1 MKSLLMSGIL
11 WYPMGLLTPFCDNET
26 QDGGIHNSMVVSLE
40 VLECINCRK
49 GNTVLI
55 VEVLSNRRRSPFEFE
70 IAIKNTHSQ
79 FSQIILYIMST
90 DQLNSKTTSRI
101 KVNRPKLKPISTDE
115 PSNDNARHY
124 GGLHYGGLLGF
135 GDILTPGE
143 VMTSTSPSKVVDVY
157 DGTCKL
163 KQRQSDITID
173 NNGMMAT
180 DLTPNPPSTS
190 WWSLFTCCRPPR
202 STAVEYSDI
211 NTNEVY
217 SSSNED
223 IPMDNILSPHSVND
237 KGTPLIKSPNTRLA
251 EKDTVINGLRKQLL
265 VEEETTE
272 LSYEEIDALQKELQH
287 VKSELENTI
296 AIKNDISNERDRL
309 LADNESLHKQISID
323 KERITSL
330 ESRLR
335 QSKEDVISKL
345 SEVNSLKKEIETIQT
360 SLVET
365 TSQRDDLTTKE
376 EAMRKEISVILNKMK
391 WMQHDVEVLQSEVKE
406 VNADKSNLQKV
417 NKAKEA
423 EIDELMTEKSY
434 LQCKITEKD
443 TEIDKLRKELGTSK
457 EETRKLS
464 DNLDK
469 HDEGKKKANESI
481 VLLSTQNKEM
491 AQQIEK
497 FKAEREWNYETTSS
511 LRIELNDAKEKIK
524 SLEIELFNHRRILL
538 PKETENENLEKE
550 LRNVQKKLKEAQAQ
564 KQRNKT

>member
-1 MKSLLMSGIL
+1 MSV
-11 WYPMGLLTPFCDNET
+11 D
-26 QDGGIHNSMVVSLE
+26 V
-40 VLECINCRK
+40 
-49 GNTVLI
+49 
-55 VEVLSNRRRSPFEFE
+55 
-70 IAIKNTHSQ
+70 
-79 FSQIILYIMST
+79 
-90 DQLNSKTTSRI
+90 DQLNSRKATSRS
-101 KVNRPKLKPISTDE
+101 KVNRPKLKPISTDK
-115 PSNDNARHY
+115 PSNNNARLSDDE
-124 GGLHYGGLLGF
+124 GMLGF

-143 VMTSTSPSKVVDVY
+143 VMTSTSPSKVDVY
-157 DGTCKL
+157 DGASVL
-163 KQRQSDITID
+163 KQRESDIAID
-173 NNGMMAT
+173 NNGMI
-180 DLTPNPPSTS
+180 DLSPNPPSIS

-202 STAVEYSDI
+202 STASSSAAEYSDI

-223 IPMDNILSPHSVND
+223 IPTDNILSPHSVND

-251 EKDTVINGLRKQLL
+251 EKDTVINVLRKQLL

-296 AIKNDISNERDRL
+296 AIKNDVSNERIRL
-309 LADNESLHKQISID
+309 LADNKSIQKQISID

-330 ESRLR
+330 ESSLR
-335 QSKEDVISKL
+335 QSKDDVISKL
-345 SEVNSLKKEIETIQT
+345 SDVNSLKKEIETTQT
-360 SLVET
+360 FLVET
-365 TSQRDDLTTKE
+365 TNQRDELITKE
-376 EAMRKEISVILNKMK
+376 ESMRKEISVISNKMK
-391 WMQHDVEVLQSEVKE
+391 WIQHDVEVLQSEVKE
-406 VNADKSNLQKV
+406 VNADKAYLQRV

-457 EETRKLS
+457 KETRQLS

-491 AQQIEK
+491 TQQIEK
-497 FKAEREWNYETTSS
+497 FKAEREWSYETTSS

-564 KQRNKT
+564 KPEK

>member
-1 MKSLLMSGIL
+1 MMSVDVG
-11 WYPMGLLTPFCDNET
+11 E
-26 QDGGIHNSMVVSLE
+26 
-40 VLECINCRK
+40 
-49 GNTVLI
+49 
-55 VEVLSNRRRSPFEFE
+55 
-70 IAIKNTHSQ
+70 
-79 FSQIILYIMST
+79 
-90 DQLNSKTTSRI
+90 LNSKTTSRS

-124 GGLHYGGLLGF
+124 GGLLGF

-143 VMTSTSPSKVVDVY
+143 VMTSTSQSKVVDVY
-157 DGTCKL
+157 DGACKL

-173 NNGMMAT
+173 NNGMVAA

-202 STAVEYSDI
+202 PTALSSAVEYSNI
-211 NTNEVY
+211 NTNEVD
-217 SSSNED
+217 SSTAED
-223 IPMDNILSPHSVND
+223 IPMDNILSPHSVTD

-296 AIKNDISNERDRL
+296 AIKNGVSNERDRI
-309 LADNESLHKQISID
+309 LADNKSLKKEISMD

-330 ESRLR
+330 ESSLR

-345 SEVNSLKKEIETIQT
+345 SDVNSLKKE
-360 SLVET
+360 VET
-365 TSQRDDLTTKE
+365 TQNLLAETTNQRDKLITKE
-376 EAMRKEISVILNKMK
+376 EAMRKEISVILHKMK

-406 VNADKSNLQKV
+406 VNTDKSNLQKV

-434 LQCKITEKD
+434 LQCKITGKD

-491 AQQIEK
+491 TQQIEK

-550 LRNVQKKLKEAQAQ
+550 LRCVQKKLKEAQAQ
-564 KQRNKT
+564 KGQRNKT

>member
-1 MKSLLMSGIL
+1 MSVDVG
-11 WYPMGLLTPFCDNET
+11 E
-26 QDGGIHNSMVVSLE
+26 
-40 VLECINCRK
+40 
-49 GNTVLI
+49 
-55 VEVLSNRRRSPFEFE
+55 
-70 IAIKNTHSQ
+70 
-79 FSQIILYIMST
+79 
-90 DQLNSKTTSRI
+90 LNSSKATSRS
-101 KVNRPKLKPISTDE
+101 KVNRPKLKPISTDKL
-115 PSNDNARHY
+115 SNNNAR
-124 GGLHYGGLLGF
+124 LDEGLLGF

-157 DGTCKL
+157 DGACKL

-173 NNGMMAT
+173 NNGMMAI
-180 DLTPNPPSTS
+180 DLSPNPPSTS

-202 STAVEYSDI
+202 STASSSAVYSDI
-211 NTNEVY
+211 NTNKVD

-223 IPMDNILSPHSVND
+223 IPTNNILSPHSVND

-251 EKDTVINGLRKQLL
+251 EKDTVINVLRKQLL

-287 VKSELENTI
+287 VKSELNNTI
-296 AIKNDISNERDRL
+296 AIKNGVFNERDRL
-309 LADNESLHKQISID
+309 LADNKSLKKEISID

-330 ESRLR
+330 ESSLR
-335 QSKEDVISKL
+335 QSKDDVISKL
-345 SEVNSLKKEIETIQT
+345 SDVNSLKKEIETTQT
-360 SLVET
+360 FLVET
-365 TSQRDDLTTKE
+365 TNQRDDLITKE

-391 WMQHDVEVLQSEVKE
+391 WVQHDVEVLQSEVKE
-406 VNADKSNLQKV
+406 VNADKANLQKV

-434 LQCKITEKD
+434 LQCKVTEKD
-443 TEIDKLRKELGTSK
+443 TEIDNLRKELGTSK

-464 DNLDK
+464 DKLDK

-491 AQQIEK
+491 TQQIEK

-550 LRNVQKKLKEAQAQ
+550 LRNVQMKLKEAQAQ
-564 KQRNKT
+564 KGQRNKT

>member
-1 MKSLLMSGIL
+1 MSV
-11 WYPMGLLTPFCDNET
+11 D
-26 QDGGIHNSMVVSLE
+26 V
-40 VLECINCRK
+40 
-49 GNTVLI
+49 
-55 VEVLSNRRRSPFEFE
+55 
-70 IAIKNTHSQ
+70 
-79 FSQIILYIMST
+79 
-90 DQLNSKTTSRI
+90 DQLNSSKATSRS
-101 KVNRPKLKPISTDE
+101 KVNRPKLKPISTDK

-124 GGLHYGGLLGF
+124 EGLLGF

-143 VMTSTSPSKVVDVY
+143 VMMSTSPSKVVDVY
-157 DGTCKL
+157 DGACKL
-163 KQRQSDITID
+163 KQRESDITID
-173 NNGMMAT
+173 NNGMMAL
-180 DLTPNPPSTS
+180 DLSPSPPSTS
-190 WWSLFTCCRPPR
+190 WWSLFTCCRPPPR
-202 STAVEYSDI
+202 STVEYSDI
-211 NTNEVY
+211 NKSY
-217 SSSNED
+217 SCSSNED

-296 AIKNDISNERDRL
+296 AVKNDITNERDKL
-309 LADNESLHKQISID
+309 LDNESLQQKQISID

-330 ESRLR
+330 ESSLR

-345 SEVNSLKKEIETIQT
+345 SDVNSLKKE
-360 SLVET
+360 VET
-365 TSQRDDLTTKE
+365 TQTFLAETTNQRDDLITKE

-406 VNADKSNLQKV
+406 VNTDKSNLQKV

-423 EIDELMTEKSY
+423 EIDELLTEKSY
-434 LQCKITEKD
+434 LQCKITGKD
-443 TEIDKLRKELGTSK
+443 TEIDNLRKELGTSK
-457 EETRKLS
+457 EDTRQLS

-497 FKAEREWNYETTSS
+497 FKAEREWSYETTSS

-550 LRNVQKKLKEAQAQ
+550 LRNVQKKLKEAIE
-564 KQRNKT
+564 RS